1 MYVLNKPF
9 INKLESKY
17 VNAAIKSGWLSV
29 NGYYNKILEKKFSR
43 FVNTKFGISVQSGT
57 AALHLALKA
66 IGTRPKHNIIIPSFS
81 CSANISSVA
90 QCNATSVIID
100 VERETFGLD
109 FELVKKAIKKYKIF
123 ALQLVHVY
131 GYPARD
137 TEKIIKLCK
146 KNKIKIIEDGSE
158 ALGARINNK
167 KVGQLGDVSVFSL
180 RSEKMIGVGEGAM
193 LCTNSKFLYQ
203 NLLLLAS
210 RNMPFRTSKHPYW
223 KKYVSL
229 GEGYNYLMSHVP
241 AAIGC
246 AQLDKINFIIKNKIR
261 VGKIYQS
268 LFSNEQLQKK
278 IKKNKSVYWL
288 NSIIFKNF
296 STKKVKFIGNYLKN
310 KGIEVRSGFW
320 PLNKTPNVKKI
331 FITKNNVAQQL
342 YNTLIVLPSNIELKK
357 KDILFFKN
365 QINKSLKI
373 FEKN

>member
-342 YNTLIVLPSNIELKK
+342 YDTLLVLPSNIELKQ
-357 KDILFFKN
+357 KDILYFKN
-365 QINKSLKI
+365 QINKSIKI

>member
-29 NGYYNKILEKKFSR
+29 NGHYNKILEKKFSK
-43 FVNTKFGISVQSGT
+43 FVNTKFSISVQSVT

-90 QCNATSVIID
+90 QCNATSIIVD
-100 VERETFGLD
+100 VEKETFGLD

-137 TEKIIKLCK
+137 TEKIIQLCK
-146 KNKIKIIEDGSE
+146 RKKIIIIEDGSE
-158 ALGARINNK
+158 ALGACIYNK
-167 KVGQLGDVSVFSL
+167 KVGQLGDISIFSL

-193 LCTNSKFLYQ
+193 LCTSNKLLYQ
-203 NLLLLAS
+203 KILLLAS

-246 AQLDKINFIIKNKIR
+246 AQLEKINFIIKNKIR

-278 IKKNKSVYWL
+278 IKKNKSVFWL
-288 NSIIFKNF
+288 NSIRFENF
-296 STKKVKFIGNYLKN
+296 SNKKVKFIGNFLKN

-342 YNTLIVLPSNIELKK
+342 YDKLIVLPSNIELKK

-365 QINKSLKI
+365 QINKSIKI

>member
-29 NGYYNKILEKKFSR
+29 NGRYNKILEKKFSR

-66 IGTRPKHNIIIPSFS
+66 IGTRPKHNIITPSFS

-90 QCNATSVIID
+90 QCNATSVIVD
-100 VERETFGLD
+100 VEKETFGLD
-109 FELVKKAIKKYKIF
+109 FELVKKAIKKNKIF

-137 TEKIIKLCK
+137 TEKIVKLCK

-158 ALGARINNK
+158 ALGARIYNK
-167 KVGQLGDVSVFSL
+167 RVGQLGDVSVFSL
-180 RSEKMIGVGEGAM
+180 RSEKMIGVGEGAI
-193 LCTNSKFLYQ
+193 LCTNSKSLYQ
-203 NLLLLAS
+203 KLLLLAS

-229 GEGYNYLMSHVP
+229 GEGYNYLMPHVP

-246 AQLDKINFIIKNKIR
+246 AQLEKINFIIKNKIR

-278 IKKNKSVYWL
+278 IKNNRSVYWL
-288 NSIIFKNF
+288 NSIRFENF
-296 STKKVKFIGNYLKN
+296 SIKKVKFIGNYLKN

-342 YNTLIVLPSNIELKK
+342 YDTLIVLPSNIELKK